1 MTKRELVQT
10 TPPNST
16 VEKRVAKFA
25 RSATEAFDV
34 VLRRRWSERGPD
46 EISGEETLGLIST
59 VCEILA
65 DMSHQGDEW
74 FKEAAHKGWIRGFAK
89 CDNRPNVE
97 QMRELLDGAL
107 DGLELMAE
115 DLEEWRSEENILWCL
130 SSSLRRHQGGRGV
143 PYSLVGKY
151 SRQLY
156 KVRAALGKSSIS
168 PADNLLLSRLA
179 VYGTGTEANRRA
191 TL

>member
-16 VEKRVAKFA
+16 VEERVAKFA
-25 RSATEAFDV
+25 RSAIEAFDV

-59 VCEILA
+59 VCEILS
-65 DMSHQGDEW
+65 DMSHQDDAW
-74 FKEAAHKGWIRGFAK
+74 FKEAAHKGWIRGFN

-130 SSSLRRHQGGRGV
+130 SSSLRRLRGGRGV
-143 PYSLVGKY
+143 PYSLVNKY

-156 KVRAALGKSSIS
+156 KVREALGKSSIS

-179 VYGTGTEANRRA
+179 VYGTGTEANRKA
-191 TL
+191 AL

>member
-1 MTKRELVQT
+1 M
-10 TPPNST
+10 
-16 VEKRVAKFA
+16 
-25 RSATEAFDV
+25 
-34 VLRRRWSERGPD
+34 LRRRWSERGPD

-74 FKEAAHKGWIRGFAK
+74 FKEAAHKGWIRGFK
-89 CDNRPNVE
+89 CENRPNVE

-130 SSSLRRHQGGRGV
+130 SSSLRRLRGGV
-143 PYSLVGKY
+143 PYSLVNKY

-156 KVRAALGKSSIS
+156 KVRDALGKSSIS
-168 PADNLLLSRLA
+168 PADSLLLSRLA
-179 VYGTGTEANRRA
+179 KYGMGTEANRRTA
-191 TL
+191 L

>member
-1 MTKRELVQT
+1 MTKRDLDQT

-16 VEKRVAKFA
+16 VEERVTKFA
-25 RSATEAFDV
+25 RSATEAFGV

-59 VCEILA
+59 VCEILS

-74 FKEAAHKGWIRGFAK
+74 FKEAAHKGWIRGFN

-115 DLEEWRSEENILWCL
+115 DLEEWRSEEKKLWCL
-130 SSSLRRHQGGRGV
+130 SSSLRRLRGGRSV
-143 PYSLVGKY
+143 PYSLVNKY

-156 KVRAALGKSSIS
+156 KVRDALGKSSIS

-179 VYGTGTEANRRA
+179 VYGTGTEANRRE